1 MFKNPLVLFNKL
13 CGAAKVYLVIS
24 IISYIALFYQ
34 NYNEPKKYCVGM
46 FQANT
51 NCDNKFYFLL
61 KLVYITFITYLLQM
75 LCSKGYSAV
84 SWLLVLLPFLF
95 MFIGIALVFVSLI
108 KF

>member
-51 NCDNKFYFLL
+51 NCDNN
-61 KLVYITFITYLLQM
+61 YISANFNAPLTM
-75 LCSKGYSAV
+75 LTIHVLNFSLSKIPPATQ
-84 SWLLVLLPFLF
+84 
-95 MFIGIALVFVSLI
+95 
-108 KF
+108 